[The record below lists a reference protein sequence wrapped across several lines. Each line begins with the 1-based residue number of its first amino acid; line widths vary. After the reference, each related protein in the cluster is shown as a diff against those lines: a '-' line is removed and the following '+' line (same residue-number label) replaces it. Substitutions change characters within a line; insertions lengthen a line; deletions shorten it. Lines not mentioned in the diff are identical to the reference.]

1 MCLIWLDSDLN
12 NVLKMKIRILLEPGI
27 IVLVRTYV
35 YPAILDMG
43 PMIPDSCLIASLFY
57 MTRLEYNI

>member
-1 MCLIWLDSDLN
+1 
-12 NVLKMKIRILLEPGI
+12 MKIRILLEPGI